1 RYLESPPHP
10 NPVINFYFR
19 NLAYPLLAL
28 IISGI
33 SATMLAFNRPDLHKR
48 NLATPLP
55 LKKRNFQLLAGHGV
69 YALGC
74 LLIFILLSIIFYG
87 PELLNSGLINLYALN
102 SLAFTLVCISLGFLL
117 GDNTKNYN
125 AQAGAVQIISWS

>member
-1 RYLESPPHP
+1 
-10 NPVINFYFR
+10 
-19 NLAYPLLAL
+19 
-28 IISGI
+28 
-33 SATMLAFNRPDLHKR
+33 
-48 NLATPLP
+48 TPLP
-55 LKKRNFQLLAGHGV
+55 LKKRNLQLLAGHGV

-74 LLIFILLSIIFYG
+74 WLIFILLSIIFYG

-125 AQAGAVQIISWS
+125 AQAGAVQIISWSMTLLGGVFVNPNFMNQSILMIAKFLPTYW